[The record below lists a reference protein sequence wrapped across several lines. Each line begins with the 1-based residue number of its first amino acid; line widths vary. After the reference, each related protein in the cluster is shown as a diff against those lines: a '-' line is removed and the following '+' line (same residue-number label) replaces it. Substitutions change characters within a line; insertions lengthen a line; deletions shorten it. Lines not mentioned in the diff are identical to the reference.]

1 MPKRAATPKTEP
13 VLEVNHDVQSLFPGE
28 NQPKPLFSFDLGN
41 GFCKVRS
48 AQMSAEY
55 RSIYGVLSRRNTL
68 VNVADRL
75 VIAFDGNRY
84 VFGDDVR
91 LLCDTEPTAL
101 TSRIRYTSDRYRLLF
116 ASALWRTF
124 SSHVSDGILYPRG
137 VISIPVGEF
146 NVQKD
151 KEVRHLLQGD
161 YAIHGLNEATLYAQI
176 HPNDLIIIP
185 EGLGTFWLAAFDA
198 EGKLLERYARGSTAV
213 VDIGYYTTDM
223 VLMQDGV
230 YVVGAAQSAD
240 IGMGTVAAAVLEDL
254 RRQGAYGL
262 DVWQIDELLAQST
275 VTINGQDY
283 PLEQSVQTEVSA
295 LAERILNFINST
307 LRGKNIRTVI
317 VGGGGAALL
326 HPYLSLGNA
335 ATWLRSVDAR
345 RGNVEGA
352 FGFLTRHERTAAG
365 DA

>member
-1 MPKRAATPKTEP
+1 MHKRKTEA
-13 VLEVNHDVQSLFPGE
+13 VVETNQDVQNLFPAE

-48 AQMSAEY
+48 AHISAEY

-75 VIAFDGNRY
+75 VIEFDGSRY

-124 SSHVSDGILYPRG
+124 SSRVSEGVLYPRG

-151 KEVRHLLQGD
+151 KEVRQLLQGD
-161 YAIHGLNEATLYAQI
+161 YAIHGLNETTLYAQI
-176 HPNDLIIIP
+176 RLNDLIIIP

-198 EGKLLERYARGSTAV
+198 EGKLFERYARGSTAV
-213 VDIGYYTTDM
+213 VDIGYYTTDV

-240 IGMGTVAAAVLEDL
+240 IGMGTVAATVLEEL

-262 DVWQIDELLAQST
+262 DVWQIDELLTQKV
-275 VTINGQDY
+275 VTINGHEY
-283 PLEQSVQTEVSA
+283 PLETIVRTELSA
-295 LAERILNFINST
+295 LAERILNFVNST

-317 VGGGGAALL
+317 IGGGGAALL
-326 HPYLSLGNA
+326 HPYLSMGK
-335 ATWLRSVDAR
+335 TDSWLLSADAR

-352 FGFLTRHERTAAG
+352 FDFLVRRERESASSS
-365 DA
+365 